1 MREYWRKIKYVLWE
15 SDISILY
22 VVMGAL
28 MFGASVIQIDDI
40 EGKADP
46 ALSHPVIT
54 VWLCV
59 FLGLYTI
66 FIAPMRDWFHT
77 RNTIMGFC
85 FFLSL
90 YLISDAWVNIMKG
103 ANGVWFIALIIYGF
117 LFARSQKD
125 VSQDNKQRKE
135 DKKQC

>member
-22 VVMGAL
+22 IVMGAL

-59 FLGLYTI
+59 FLLI
-66 FIAPMRDWFHT
+66 PLKFS
-77 RNTIMGFC
+77 
-85 FFLSL
+85 FFTSQGNILVGCILVKMLS
-90 YLISDAWVNIMKG
+90 Y
-103 ANGVWFIALIIYGF
+103 F
-117 LFARSQKD
+117 
-125 VSQDNKQRKE
+125 
-135 DKKQC
+135 